1 MNMMK
6 TTEVTLN
13 QGTPEERQVK
23 VELNLNLKKMM
34 VISRDYPEANDI
46 ATLTVSEKGM
56 QLDMVQLAKIVYLA
70 YRQANMYDYLTFD
83 EFQDAYEF
91 DMEQATRIWFSMIN
105 KEYRLQ
111 YLEEINKAK
120 PNVSSKA

>member
-13 QGTPEERQVK
+13 QGTPEERQVN